1 MNDDCVIRLEHMSL
15 KLGEQ
20 VVHRDI
26 SLCVRRGE
34 ILGLVGR
41 SGSGKT
47 LLLRA
52 MTGLQAPD
60 RGQVYLFGRRLDR
73 LPPGEFAELHRRCG
87 ILFQN
92 GALFSAFNVFDNV
105 AFPLRESGYVDE
117 ALVQQL
123 VYLKLGMVGLDAETA
138 ARLPAELSGGM
149 VKRAALARALA
160 LEPELLFLDE
170 PTSGLDPIASQEFM
184 QLLSELHQELGF
196 TVVMVTH
203 DLDLM
208 HDLCQRLAVLADKQ
222 LVALGTPEEV
232 RRGGHPFVRKFF
244 HGAHA
249 RRVFDHPPEV
259 RA

>member
-1 MNDDCVIRLEHMSL
+1 MNDDCIVRLEHMSL
-15 KLGEQ
+15 DLGAQ
-20 VVHRDI
+20 AVHRDI
-26 SLCVRRGE
+26 SLCVHRGE

-60 RGQVYLFGRRLDR
+60 RGQVYVFGRRLDR
-73 LPPGEFAELHRRCG
+73 LTPREFAELHRRCG

-92 GALFSAFNVFDNV
+92 GALFSAFDVFDNV

-123 VYLKLGMVGLDAETA
+123 VYLKLGMVGLDADAA

-184 QLLSELHQELGF
+184 QLLSDLHQELGF

-208 HDLCQRLAVLADKQ
+208 HDLCQRLAVLADQQ

-232 RRGGHPFVRKFF
+232 RRCEHPFVREFF

-249 RRVFDHPPEV
+249 RRVFDSQSKVHV
-259 RA
+259 

>member
-1 MNDDCVIRLEHMSL
+1 MNDDCIVRLEHMSL
-15 KLGEQ
+15 DLGAQ

-60 RGQVYLFGRRLDR
+60 RGQVYVFGRRLDR
-73 LPPGEFAELHRRCG
+73 LTPGEFAELHRRCG

-123 VYLKLGMVGLDAETA
+123 VYLKLGMVGLDAEA
-138 ARLPAELSGGM
+138 AGRLPAELSGGM

-232 RRGGHPFVRKFF
+232 RRSDHPFVREFF

-249 RRVFDHPPEV
+249 RRVFDNPAEV